1 LLIAILG
8 SELAHRRVR
17 ELCLADGELA
27 YLGDLRAHF
36 AEA

>member
-1 LLIAILG
+1 LCIAIRG
-8 SELAHRRVR
+8 AELAHRRVR
-17 ELCLADGELA
+17 ELCLADVELA